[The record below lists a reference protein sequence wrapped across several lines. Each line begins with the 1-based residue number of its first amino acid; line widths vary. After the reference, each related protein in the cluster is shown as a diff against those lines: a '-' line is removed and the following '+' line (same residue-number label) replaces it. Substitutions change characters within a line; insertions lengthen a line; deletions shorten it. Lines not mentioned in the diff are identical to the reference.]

1 MTVRLLVDKG
11 VRDLGDSHVEYQT
24 GGGQGSI
31 IEVNTTDN
39 TLLVTNS
46 GDGDNRW
53 IAENYG
59 EGSGTSTDFYVAPA
73 SAVPISQDYA
83 WGKLQII
90 NNKAQVTGIQKDD
103 PGFLP
108 VPAKDYS
115 IKFPAVFPTGNE
127 PDVDLPR
134 GACVAAIVA
143 AENSEGRSVKESN
156 CFMPA
161 DVNPEGAA
169 GPITD
174 STPTQLTVASNAN
187 LGDFSPGDNLGD
199 GY

>member
-1 MTVRLLVDKG
+1 MLCP
-11 VRDLGDSHVEYQT
+11 
-24 GGGQGSI
+24 
-31 IEVNTTDN
+31 
-39 TLLVTNS
+39 
-46 GDGDNRW
+46 
-53 IAENYG
+53 
-59 EGSGTSTDFYVAPA
+59 ST
-73 SAVPISQDYA
+73 QDYA
-83 WGKLQII
+83 WGKLQIV

-127 PDVDLPR
+127 PDADLPR

-156 CFMPA
+156 CFMPL

-174 STPTQLTVASNAN
+174 FNTNSH
-187 LGDFSPGDNLGD
+187 
-199 GY
+199 